1 MLFINSM
8 RLFHAQVGEMLSL
21 MCARNNSYRYDLMD
35 SLDCK
40 VRELHSNMN
49 YTNLIQ
55 ETLGV
60 TIYVM

>member
-1 MLFINSM
+1 
-8 RLFHAQVGEMLSL
+8 
-21 MCARNNSYRYDLMD
+21 MD

-40 VRELHSNMN
+40 VREYRSNMN

-60 TIYVM
+60 TITLCESLARLQHQGEFHILITSRSTDVIEL